1 MPDSRVDWLGLYQS
15 VGELVEQNKTL
26 YHKTDDHEARLRT
39 MEGEVVKQRSDVQD
53 LSDKV
58 DVLDGKVDGL
68 SKGVNDLGGQ
78 VSGLRESIDNL
89 QGPRTRRLKLWQ
101 WTCSHASPLI
111 AALLAAFG
119 SGFGGYLIG
128 FIIHR

>member
-1 MPDSRVDWLGLYQS
+1 MENLDWGALYRD

-26 YHKTDDHEARLRT
+26 YHKTDDHETRVRII
-39 MEGEVVKQRSDVQD
+39 EGEVVKQRNDVQD

-68 SKGVNDLGGQ
+68 SKGVTDLSGQ

-89 QGPRTRRLKLWQ
+89 QGPHARRLKLWQ
-101 WTCSHASPLI
+101 WMCRHANPLM
-111 AALLAAFG
+111 AALLAAIG
-119 SGFGGYLIG
+119 SGFGGYLLG
-128 FIIHR
+128 FIIHS